1 MLPMP
6 WTPYTRGMEEHR
18 TLLPGALTAFMLT
31 AWMLAAC
38 TLAGCGASVAPSFD
52 DPTPEARIGALE
64 RAAASNDRS
73 SVPRCVENL
82 SADDAAV
89 RMAAAAAL
97 RRITGETLGYRFDA
111 PAADRAAAIERWRE
125 WVTAHPDDAAEK
137 KR

>member
-6 WTPYTRGMEEHR
+6 PSPYTSPMAEARK
-18 TLLPGALTAFMLT
+18 LFPAL
-31 AWMLAAC
+31 LAAC
-38 TLAGCGASVAPSFD
+38 ALAACDASVAPSFD

-64 RAAASNDRS
+64 RASATGDLS

-97 RRITGETLGYRFDA
+97 RRLTGETLGYRFDA
-111 PAADRAAAIERWRE
+111 PTADRAAAIERWRV
-125 WVTAHPDDAAEK
+125 WVSEHPAGGAA
-137 KR
+137 R